1 MSDSY
6 TPASS
11 PRLCPDCKVEMEWSI
26 TRFPLSE
33 NPQSI
38 FANIFFLDIY
48 TCPQCGLVRLY
59 SYDHRRK
66 QEAAAEEAARQ
77 PDHTL
82 TLEAE
87 APRDPWEKKG
97 PFGRKKDKPDWE
109 S

>member
-1 MSDSY
+1 MSDLSA
-6 TPASS
+6 PSS

-38 FANIFFLDIY
+38 FADIFFLDIY

-66 QEAAAEEAARQ
+66 QEAAAKAAEQ
-77 PDHTL
+77 PAQPPVDQ
-82 TLEAE
+82 
-87 APRDPWEKKG
+87 APARDPWEKPG
-97 PFGRKKDKPDWE
+97 LFRRKKDKPDWE
-109 S
+109 E